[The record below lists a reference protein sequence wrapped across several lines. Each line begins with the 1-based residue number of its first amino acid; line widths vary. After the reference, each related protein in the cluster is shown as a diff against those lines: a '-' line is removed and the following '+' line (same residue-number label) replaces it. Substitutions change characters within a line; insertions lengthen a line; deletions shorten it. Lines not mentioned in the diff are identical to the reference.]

1 MRQPPSLLETQLA
14 LQAYL
19 FGEPS
24 EIAHAVAKRG
34 SLAVAARLRIYR
46 EAYRARLVAAVR
58 EGYGHT
64 AGWLGDERF
73 DELAGAF
80 VDATASR
87 QANLR
92 WYAEGFVPWLVGRCP
107 DEPMLA
113 ELAGLDWA
121 LRCAFDGPDAVPLT
135 LADIARV
142 PAEAWAELT
151 LVVQPSATLRVFRF
165 NTLAIWHAIDE
176 DSEVPA
182 PHALEGPIDVL
193 IWRRD
198 LQPHFRS
205 IGALEAAAL
214 RLALEGRSFAA
225 SCEQLAVQYP
235 GANAVAEAGAL
246 LRRWIGDGV
255 LCGVRHPPADKDKD
269 KAGQ

>member
-1 MRQPPSLLETQLA
+1 MSGRLQLLETQLA

-19 FGEPS
+19 LDEPS
-24 EIAHAVAKRG
+24 DIAHAVSKRG
-34 SLAVAARLRIYR
+34 GLDVAVRLGIYR
-46 EAYRARLVAAVR
+46 EAYRARLIAAVR
-58 EGYGHT
+58 EGHGHT
-64 AGWLGDERF
+64 VTWLGDERF
-73 DELAGAF
+73 DELARSF

-92 WYAEGFVPWLVGRCP
+92 WYAEGFADWLVSRCP
-107 DEPMLA
+107 DEPVLA
-113 ELAGLDWA
+113 ELAALDWS
-121 LRCAFDGPDAVPLT
+121 LRCAFDGPDAGQLT
-135 LADIARV
+135 LADVARV
-142 PAEAWAELT
+142 PAEAWSEAT
-151 LVVQPSATLRVFRF
+151 LVVQPSAALRVFRF
-165 NTLAIWHAIDE
+165 NTLAIWHAIDA

-205 IGALEAAAL
+205 LSAFEAAAL

-225 SCEQLAVQYP
+225 TCEQLAARYP
-235 GANAVAEAGAL
+235 GADAASEAGAL

-255 LCGVRHPPADKDKD
+255 LCGVRQAPTDKDE
-269 KAGQ
+269 AEQ